1 MTPALVT
8 LTLALIAVAPFAGL
22 PGLAGVSPLA
32 VWFGFG
38 VVLLILAL
46 LQWADE
52 LADGNVE
59 RMEREEAPHD

>member
-22 PGLAGVSPLA
+22 PGLAGVPPLA

-46 LQWADE
+46 WHYAHLFE
-52 LADGNVE
+52 DGNI
-59 RMEREEAPHD
+59 R